1 MDLITELGISS
12 VLQTSGDASVRVVL
26 CLLVEVTLYPIC
38 M

>member
-12 VLQTSGDASVRVVL
+12 VLQTSGDVSTRVVL
-26 CLLVEVTLYPIC
+26 CLLVEVALHPIC